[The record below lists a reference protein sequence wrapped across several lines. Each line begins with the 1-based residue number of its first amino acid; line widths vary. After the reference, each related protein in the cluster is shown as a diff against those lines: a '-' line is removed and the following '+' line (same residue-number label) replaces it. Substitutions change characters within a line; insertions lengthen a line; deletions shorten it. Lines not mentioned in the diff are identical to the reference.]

1 MIDPSHKDLSLT
13 RQCHL
18 TGISRSCFY
27 YKPVNEN
34 SPKYRQD
41 LELMAEIDRQF
52 MDMPYLGSRRMAE
65 VLRRQGWSVGR
76 KRVTRLMRLMGLEAI
91 YRRPRTTVPHPEH
104 RVYPYLLRGLTI
116 DRPNQVWA
124 ADITYLPMPKGFL
137 YMVAIM
143 DWHSR
148 KVLSWKLSNTMDAEF
163 CVEALKGALE
173 TYGTPEIFNT
183 DQGSQFTSLDFTSV
197 LQDAGVRIS
206 MDGKGRCM
214 DNVFVE
220 RLWRSLKYE
229 DVYLKAYANG
239 SEARAGIGAWIE
251 TYNTRRPH
259 QGLAYQTPDE
269 VYSPGPPEPTY
280 HHSSRKLF
288 GACGP
293 IGAVRTTGPG

>member
-1 MIDPSHKDLSLT
+1 MIDPSHKDLSRT
-13 RQCHL
+13 RQCQL
-18 TGISRSCFY
+18 VGISRSSLY
-27 YKPVNEN
+27 YRPVNDN
-34 SPKYRQD
+34 SPKYQED
-41 LELMAEIDRQF
+41 LDLMADIDRQF
-52 MDMPYLGSRRMAE
+52 LEMPYLGSRRMAE

-76 KRVTRLMRLMGLEAI
+76 KRVARLMRLMGLEAI
-91 YRRPRTTVPHPEH
+91 YRRPRTTEPHPEH

-124 ADITYLPMPKGFL
+124 ADITYIPMPKGFL

-148 KVLSWKLSNTMDAEF
+148 KVLSWKLSNTMDADF
-163 CVEALKGALE
+163 CVEALKEALE
-173 TYGTPEIFNT
+173 IYGKPEIFNT
-183 DQGSQFTSLDFTSV
+183 DQGSQFTSLDFTGV

-229 DVYLKAYANG
+229 DVYLKAYATG
-239 SEARAGIGAWIE
+239 SEARAGIGAWIK

-259 QGLAYQTPDE
+259 QGLAYRTPDE
-269 VYSPGPPEPTY
+269 VYWPGPP
-280 HHSSRKLF
+280 SSGLRCRSALQTA
-288 GACGP
+288 GLA
-293 IGAVRTTGPG
+293 A

>member
-1 MIDPSHKDLSLT
+1 MIDPSHKKLSVI
-13 RQCHL
+13 RQCQL
-18 TGISRSCFY
+18 VGISRSSVY
-27 YKPVNEN
+27 YKPVKQN
-34 SPKYRQD
+34 SPKYLQD

-65 VLRRQGWSVGR
+65 VLCRQGWSVGR
-76 KRVTRLMRLMGLEAI
+76 KRVARLMRLMGLEAL

-116 DRPNQVWA
+116 DQPNQVWA

-163 CVEALKGALE
+163 CVEALKEALDV
-173 TYGTPEIFNT
+173 YGKPEIFNT
-183 DQGSQFTSLDFTSV
+183 DQGSQFTSLDFTGV

-214 DNVFVE
+214 D
-220 RLWRSLKYE
+220 
-229 DVYLKAYANG
+229 
-239 SEARAGIGAWIE
+239 
-251 TYNTRRPH
+251 
-259 QGLAYQTPDE
+259 
-269 VYSPGPPEPTY
+269 
-280 HHSSRKLF
+280 
-288 GACGP
+288 
-293 IGAVRTTGPG
+293 

>member
-13 RQCHL
+13 RQCQL
-18 TGISRSCFY
+18 TGISRSTVY

-76 KRVTRLMRLMGLEAI
+76 KRVARLMRLMGLEAL

-124 ADITYLPMPKGFL
+124 ADITYLPMPRGFL

-163 CVEALKGALE
+163 CVEALKEALE
-173 TYGTPEIFNT
+173 TYGKPGIFNT
-183 DQGSQFTSLDFTSV
+183 DQGSQFTSLDFTGV

-229 DVYLKAYANG
+229 DVYLKAYATG

-269 VYSPGPPEPTY
+269 VYWPGPPASGLRCRSALRPAG
-280 HHSSRKLF
+280 L
-288 GACGP
+288 A
-293 IGAVRTTGPG
+293 A

>member
-1 MIDPSHKDLSLT
+1 MIDPSHEHLSRT
-13 RQCHL
+13 RQCQL
-18 TGISRSCFY
+18 VGISRSSLY
-27 YKPVNEN
+27 YRPVNDN

-76 KRVTRLMRLMGLEAI
+76 KRVARLMRLMGLEAI

-104 RVYPYLLRGLTI
+104 RVYPYLLRGLTV

-124 ADITYLPMPKGFL
+124 ADITYIPMPKGFL

-148 KVLSWKLSNTMDAEF
+148 KVLSWKLSNTMDADF
-163 CVEALKGALE
+163 CVEALNEALE
-173 TYGTPEIFNT
+173 IYGKPEIFNT
-183 DQGSQFTSLDFTSV
+183 DQGSQFTSLDFTGV

-229 DVYLKAYANG
+229 DVYLKAYATG

-269 VYSPGPPEPTY
+269 VYWPGPPASGLRCRSALRP
-280 HHSSRKLF
+280 
-288 GACGP
+288 
-293 IGAVRTTGPG
+293 PGLAA

>member
-1 MIDPSHKDLSLT
+1 MIEPSRKDLSLT
-13 RQCHL
+13 RQCQL
-18 TGISRSCFY
+18 AGISRSSVY

-34 SPKYRQD
+34 SPKFRQD

-76 KRVTRLMRLMGLEAI
+76 KRVTRLMRLMGLEAL

-116 DRPNQVWA
+116 NRPNQVWA

-163 CVEALKGALE
+163 CVEALKEALKI
-173 TYGTPEIFNT
+173 YGTPEIFNT
-183 DQGSQFTSLDFTSV
+183 DQGSQFTSLDFTGV

-229 DVYLKAYANG
+229 DVYLKAYATG

-269 VYSPGPPEPTY
+269 VYWPGPPASGLRCRSALRPAG
-280 HHSSRKLF
+280 L
-288 GACGP
+288 A
-293 IGAVRTTGPG
+293 A

>member
-13 RQCHL
+13 RQCQL
-18 TGISRSCFY
+18 AGISRSYFY

-34 SPKYRQD
+34 SPKYRHD

-52 MDMPYLGSRRMAE
+52 MDMPTLGSRRMAE
-65 VLRRQGWSVGR
+65 VLRRLGWPVGR
-76 KRVTRLMRLMGLEAI
+76 KRVARLMRLMGLEAI

-163 CVEALKGALE
+163 CVEALKEALE

-229 DVYLKAYANG
+229 DVYLKAYATG

-269 VYSPGPPEPTY
+269 VYWPGPPASGLRCRSALRPAG
-280 HHSSRKLF
+280 L
-288 GACGP
+288 A
-293 IGAVRTTGPG
+293 A